1 VHGEKS
7 ARGNAILIVDDDRDV
22 RETMAD
28 AVESTGRRVLMAADG
43 SEALGKLDAAPRPCL
58 VLLDLEMRPMS
69 GLEFIARL
77 QARPDAA
84 QFPVVLM
91 PASLPIPPSARNAP
105 RVVGALAKPFSLD
118 ELGKLL
124 DEHCPLLPKS

>member
-7 ARGNAILIVDDDRDV
+7 ARGHAVLIVDDDRDV

-77 QARPDAA
+77 LARPDAT